1 MSEPDADFKPV
12 RVQRPVTV
20 RALADALV
28 TVRTFELIYELVKL
42 DMFVKADTEIPDV
55 IAAELARRRRR
66 KLEILDSKEGRNQ
79 G

>member
-1 MSEPDADFKPV
+1 VSEPDADFKPV
-12 RVQRPVTV
+12 WVQRPVTV